1 MSEPDAT
8 VYPVKQSHATRGYA
22 LVLGAAA
29 LFAVN
34 ASVSKVVLT
43 AGIAPDRLTAL
54 RCTAAAMGL
63 LVVALVAGPARLRLT
78 WREVPSLVALGVVGA
93 ALVQWFYF
101 VAIDRLPVGIALLLE
116 FTAPV
121 FVAVYARVVQ
131 RAAVRRRVWLA
142 IAVSLAG
149 LGLVAEV
156 WRDVGLDGLGVAA
169 GLAAALCLTTYYVI
183 GAHTVARRDP
193 ISLTFWMF
201 AFAALFWAVALPW
214 SGFDTS
220 VLGDEASMLGTFSTA
235 QVPLWAVLAFVVLGG
250 TLVPF
255 ALNLG
260 ALRHLPA
267 TQVGVVGMAE
277 PVLAAL
283 VAWLWLGQSLSPVQL
298 VGGAVV
304 LAAIGLAHTA
314 RVQPRQPHPDE
325 LVLPIEGEKVTV
337 GADRHAH

>member
-8 VYPVKQSHATRGYA
+8 VYRVKQFHTTRGYA

-63 LVVALVAGPARLRLT
+63 LLVALVAGPARLRLT

-142 IAVSLAG
+142 IALSLAG

-156 WRDVGLDGLGVAA
+156 WRDAGLDGLGVAA

-220 VLGDEASMLGTFSTA
+220 MLSDEASMLGTFSTA

-260 ALRHLPA
+260 ALRDLPA

-314 RVQPRQPHPDE
+314 RVQPRQPSPDE
-325 LVLPIEGEKVTV
+325 LVFPIEGEKVTV
-337 GADRHAH
+337 GADRHAR

>member
-8 VYPVKQSHATRGYA
+8 VYRVKQSHATRGYA

-63 LVVALVAGPARLRLT
+63 LLVALVAGPARLRLT

-142 IAVSLAG
+142 IALSLAG

-156 WRDVGLDGLGVAA
+156 WRDAGLDGLGVAA

-220 VLGDEASMLGTFSTA
+220 VLSDEASMLGTFSTA

-260 ALRHLPA
+260 ALRDLPA

-314 RVQPRQPHPDE
+314 RVQPRQPYPDE
-325 LVLPIEGEKVTV
+325 LAFPIEGEKVTV
-337 GADRHAH
+337 GADSDAR